1 MFYSGWKSTTADKT
15 LPAPENKSY
24 GRLRYSREI
33 RGHHIPPDIWSSE
46 EVLQGHS
53 YQRRWLV
60 KISNLWQLIGLV
72 YCICGRNKIDFEIG
86 IRGWLSGYEF
96 LVISVYCKLIVNFFH
111 TFLTWRCVS
120 FVCRCIWNRK
130 HHIENTTAESAST
143 TQKMCESPIFIWRG
157 GAWAVPAWW
166 TAKLVTLDKLLHH
179 LFTNGHKVLLFSQMT
194 RMLDILQDYL
204 HYRGMEP
211 SVFLSQFPS
220 IENFNHQWITM

>member
-1 MFYSGWKSTTADKT
+1 MRKVRAATVCLNLQRVDEVMHFSSVALWWCLLIYTRFMFYSGWKSTTADKT
-15 LPAPENKSY
+15 LPAPENQSY
-24 GRLRYSREI
+24 GSLRYSREI
-33 RGHHIPPDIWSSE
+33 RGHHIPPNIWSSE

-96 LVISVYCKLIVNFFH
+96 LVISVYCKMIVNFLN
-111 TFLTWRCVS
+111 TFFTWRCVT

-130 HHIENTTAESAST
+130 HHIENTTTESAST

-166 TAKLVTLDKLLHH
+166 TS
-179 LFTNGHKVLLFSQMT
+179 GW
-194 RMLDILQDYL
+194 
-204 HYRGMEP
+204 G
-211 SVFLSQFPS
+211 LS
-220 IENFNHQWITM
+220 